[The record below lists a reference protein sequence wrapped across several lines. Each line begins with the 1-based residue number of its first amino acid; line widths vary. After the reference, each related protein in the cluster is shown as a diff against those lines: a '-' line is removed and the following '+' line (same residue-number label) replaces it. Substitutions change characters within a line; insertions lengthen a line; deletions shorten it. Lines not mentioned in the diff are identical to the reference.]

1 MRERALIIQLL
12 NLKSV
17 PDYAFITNAV
27 EHENNTLK
35 DMRLKKGDTVTFDLG
50 YCNYKTFG
58 NFCEH
63 GVLFVTRLKENA
75 VKTQI
80 WIASIVY
87 LLFLKL
93 RGRCTYEGKNFT
105 YFMSGIKACLF
116 ERTDLF
122 AWFVGHPPVRTSSL
136 RMAMQLELQL

>member
-35 DMRLKKGDTVTFDLG
+35 DMRLKKGGTVTFDLG

-75 VKTQI
+75 
-80 WIASIVY
+80 
-87 LLFLKL
+87 
-93 RGRCTYEGKNFT
+93 TYEVV
-105 YFMSGIKACLF
+105 
-116 ERTDLF
+116 EVRETDCEQVPSDETIIF
-122 AWFVGHPPVRTSSL
+122 FRYTDEEKMPAPAAEDYIDR
-136 RMAMQLELQL
+136 